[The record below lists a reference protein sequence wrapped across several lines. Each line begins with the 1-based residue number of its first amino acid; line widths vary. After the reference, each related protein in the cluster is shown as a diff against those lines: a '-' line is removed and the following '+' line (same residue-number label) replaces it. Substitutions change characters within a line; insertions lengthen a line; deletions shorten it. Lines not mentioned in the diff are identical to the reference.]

1 MADTK
6 DVTVPRQWEPV
17 VVPPEG
23 CKIGMFGKGG
33 STKTTSLAH
42 LLKHW
47 VEDGIPAGAIDAD
60 EPGED
65 EDGSLYT
72 WSRAASFGAPVRKA
86 PANHE
91 DLDVEMGLYLPAGGL
106 LGLDTPAWERKPET
120 IHIRALSMVDVA
132 VLCLQPTGMELN
144 RAGSILSAIQQI
156 ELVGGRAPRLVIL
169 LTRTKSSAKAAEQ
182 TRDALTGAGYEVL
195 VNEMPDQHAMDGY
208 GQSFAKPIR
217 ADFTSPMGKLSREL
231 AAVGAEA
238 VSGR

>member
-17 VVPPEG
+17 IVPPQG
-23 CKIGMFGKGG
+23 IKLGMFGKGG

-42 LLKHW
+42 MLGHW
-47 VEDGIPAGAIDAD
+47 AADGIPSGAIDAD

-91 DLDVEMGLYLPAGGL
+91 DLDVELGLYLPAGGI

-120 IHIRALSMVDVA
+120 IHMRALSMVDVA

-144 RAGSILSAIQQI
+144 RAGSMLSAIQQI
-156 ELVGGRAPRLVIL
+156 EAVGGRTPKLVIL
-169 LTRTKSSAKAAEQ
+169 LARTKAQANAATQ
-182 TRDALTGAGYEVL
+182 TRDTLTEAGYQVL
-195 VNEMPDQHAMDGY
+195 QNEMPDQHAMDGY
-208 GQSFAKPIR
+208 GQSFAKPIPI
-217 ADFTSPMGKLSREL
+217 DFTSAMGKLSREL
-231 AAVGAEA
+231 ATVGAKA
-238 VSGR
+238 VSSR